1 MNLCTRHQYKYMYHI
16 AGCRLHHEFI
26 LLLCQVSS
34 IRQSSRFVSGRLWVQ
49 FPHLAPP
56 FRFTPGRHGSQRR
69 SSLGYAEGNLSVKS
83 VGEINSLDALFWS
96 NPQML
101 KQWQSSG
108 TLPQNY
114 SVCTFGQ
121 VTVHLAGFKAVFT
134 AVLTRGIRHETIG
147 GTSSWIPN
155 TFPTGGKMGKSSGLR
170 RVVSSGKYLS
180 TYSETA
186 KHVTGTSRVGCPFTR
201 SNTQAG
207 LRGVPAKD
215 VGWIIPPRGF
225 ESHLL
230 RQWPGRSRTI

>member
-69 SSLGYAEGNLSVKS
+69 SSLGYAEGHLSVKS

-147 GTSSWIPN
+147 GTFGQFPN
-155 TFPTGGKMGKSSGLR
+155 IFLANDKMGKSSGLR

-207 LRGVPAKD
+207 LSQQPRLNRSSGCRWDLRVFRKS
-215 VGWIIPPRGF
+215 GW
-225 ESHLL
+225 LA
-230 RQWPGRSRTI
+230 

>member
-1 MNLCTRHQYKYMYHI
+1 MYLCTRHQYKHMYHI

-49 FPHLAPP
+49 VPHLAPP
-56 FRFTPGRHGSQRR
+56 FRFTPGRYGSQRR

-83 VGEINSLDALFWS
+83 VGEINSLDALCWS

-121 VTVHLAGFKAVFT
+121 VTVHLAGFKAVLT
-134 AVLTRGIRHETIG
+134 AVLTRIIRHETDRRNFQLA
-147 GTSSWIPN
+147 SKHLSNWWQD
-155 TFPTGGKMGKSSGLR
+155 GKVLR
-170 RVVSSGKYLS
+170 AAASGKQ
-180 TYSETA
+180 
-186 KHVTGTSRVGCPFTR
+186 R
-201 SNTQAG
+201 
-207 LRGVPAKD
+207 
-215 VGWIIPPRGF
+215 
-225 ESHLL
+225 
-230 RQWPGRSRTI
+230 

>member
-1 MNLCTRHQYKYMYHI
+1 MVSHRKVPSHRRGRGLAAPGSKRLHTSVISRCLNLNLCTRHQYKYMYHI

-34 IRQSSRFVSGRLWVQ
+34 IRHSSRFVSGRLWVQ
-49 FPHLAPP
+49 VPHLAPP

-134 AVLTRGIRHETIG
+134 AVLTRVLKI
-147 GTSSWIPN
+147 
-155 TFPTGGKMGKSSGLR
+155 F
-170 RVVSSGKYLS
+170 
-180 TYSETA
+180 
-186 KHVTGTSRVGCPFTR
+186 
-201 SNTQAG
+201 
-207 LRGVPAKD
+207 
-215 VGWIIPPRGF
+215 
-225 ESHLL
+225 
-230 RQWPGRSRTI
+230 